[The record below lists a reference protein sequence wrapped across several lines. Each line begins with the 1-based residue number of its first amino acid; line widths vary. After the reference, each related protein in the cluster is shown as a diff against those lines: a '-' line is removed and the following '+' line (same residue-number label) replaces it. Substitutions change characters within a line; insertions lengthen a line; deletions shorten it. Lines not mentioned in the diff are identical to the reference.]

1 MNMFGIRYTKA
12 SPTTYVLH
20 YQGGKLRREGAGL
33 AFFYFAPAS
42 NIVSIPLGSSA
53 VPFAFQE
60 TSADFQTLT
69 VQGQLTYRVADPKQ
83 LSSML
88 DFGLTPSGKYASD
101 DYQKLP
107 DRLVYLLQAPVRAH
121 LQRLPLADALTRS
134 EEIGAQV
141 LGELRAASELTQ
153 LGVEILSVA
162 ILSLRAAPEM
172 AKALEAGMREALNR
186 RSDEAIYARRN
197 AAVEQE
203 RRIKQSEL
211 ETELAVQ
218 EKRRQIR
225 ERDMLAEIEMEHQK
239 ATLVDQRVD
248 NERKEADSRAY
259 ALEATLRPV
268 RDLDW
273 RMLMMMGGQGGDAKV
288 SIAMAFQE
296 MAANAQKIG
305 ELNISPELLTALA
318 GGREKGR

>member
-20 YQGGKLRREGAGL
+20 YQSGRLRQEGAGL

-88 DFGLTPSGKYASD
+88 DFSLAPSGKYASD
-101 DYQKLP
+101 DYQKLA

-141 LGELRAASELTQ
+141 LAELRAASELTQ
-153 LGVEILSVA
+153 LGVEILNVA
-162 ILSLRAAPEM
+162 VLSLRAAPEM

-197 AAVEQE
+197 AAVE
-203 RRIKQSEL
+203 
-211 ETELAVQ
+211 
-218 EKRRQIR
+218 
-225 ERDMLAEIEMEHQK
+225 
-239 ATLVDQRVD
+239 
-248 NERKEADSRAY
+248 
-259 ALEATLRPV
+259 
-268 RDLDW
+268 
-273 RMLMMMGGQGGDAKV
+273 
-288 SIAMAFQE
+288 
-296 MAANAQKIG
+296 
-305 ELNISPELLTALA
+305 
-318 GGREKGR
+318 